1 MKVKKFIATTMPEAM
16 QQIRTEL
23 GTEAV
28 ILQSKKIKQGGF
40 LGFFQKSKFEVIAA
54 LDPQPVSR
62 KQEQDLNLQSEKKVK
77 DSITTSSNSH
87 EKDIIS
93 EIKHLK
99 KMLEQQSLSDD
110 DLFKPDYQ
118 IVYNYLLTQEVERD
132 LAKDIINSVVEKH
145 NLNEQ
150 SPHIS
155 EIVSHTEREIEQRLG
170 LLSFEGMTYSSR
182 IIHFIGPTGV
192 GKTTTLAKLA
202 ARSMLLD
209 KKKVAFITTDT
220 YRIAAIEQLK
230 TYARILDV
238 PVEVAYSIEDYQDAI
253 EKFSHVDL
261 IFVDTAGRNFR
272 HENYVQELTNQIQAY
287 DRVEALLVM
296 SLTAKAQDIVH
307 IYEQFSH
314 LSQKKVIFTKV
325 DETRQY
331 GSMLNIALQHNI
343 DIAYLTDGQD
353 VPDDLIEPSAKLIS
367 NYIMS
372 EYDDK

>member
-23 GTEAV
+23 GSEAV

-77 DSITTSSNSH
+77 DSFTTSNNSH
-87 EKDIIS
+87 EKDVIS

-99 KMLEQQSLSDD
+99 KLLEQQSLSDD

-272 HENYVQELTNQIQAY
+272 HE
-287 DRVEALLVM
+287 
-296 SLTAKAQDIVH
+296 
-307 IYEQFSH
+307 
-314 LSQKKVIFTKV
+314 
-325 DETRQY
+325 
-331 GSMLNIALQHNI
+331 
-343 DIAYLTDGQD
+343 
-353 VPDDLIEPSAKLIS
+353 
-367 NYIMS
+367 
-372 EYDDK
+372 